1 MYISDAKASAKNVP
15 SFFAA
20 METCGIAL
28 TVLTCIFGILC
39 RILCFGRGLSH
50 YLRQIEQ
57 DSTEVGAEADPTAG
71 VDNVD
76 DAIALGDEEAG
87 KLPRNHPT
95 PSIHSR
101 ADSEATLGEP
111 SGSSVKNLK
120 VGYPG
125 AEEAMHPRNLGLEM
139 ALQREL
145 EAEAVHQKEV
155 EAEVVPQRPEERPAP
170 KVAWFNPW
178 GGNSNG

>member
-1 MYISDAKASAKNVP
+1 
-15 SFFAA
+15 
-20 METCGIAL
+20 METCGIGL

-57 DSTEVGAEADPTAG
+57 DSTEVDAEADPTTG

-87 KLPRNHPT
+87 KLPRSHPA
-95 PSIHSR
+95 PSMQSR

-111 SGSSVKNLK
+111 LGFSVKNLK
-120 VGYPG
+120 LEHPEN
-125 AEEAMHPRNLGLEM
+125 EEAMHSRDLDLEL
-139 ALQREL
+139 AHQREV
-145 EAEAVHQKEV
+145 EVEVAHQKEV
-155 EAEVVPQRPEERPAP
+155 EADVVPQRPEERPAP

-178 GGNSNG
+178 GGNGNR